1 MLLALSG
8 FLLLSVALSLC
19 VGAVA
24 IGPLQVAAIL
34 GKQLGIGLPWTFE
47 GQQETVLTVL
57 RLPRV
62 GLAVLVG
69 MGLAVAG
76 TAMQGLY
83 RSPLADPVLV
93 GVGSGAAFAAVA
105 AIGIGGAVAAGAY
118 ASGGVYV
125 LPLIASLGALLAG
138 ALVYRVA
145 SVSGRTIVATMLLT
159 GIALNAML
167 GAATALITFASRDAL
182 LRDVTFWSLGSLAG
196 ASWRSVAAGAL
207 PILIAVLLL
216 PRQSSRLDALA
227 LGEAEAGHL
236 GVDVPRLRR
245 IVIVLVALAVGASV
259 AVAGII
265 AFVGLV
271 VPSLVRRWVGA
282 EHRLVLPAS
291 ALLGAALL
299 VLADLVARTVISPV
313 ELPIGVVTAVVGGP
327 FLLWLLLRDRGAVTR

>member
-1 MLLALSG
+1 
-8 FLLLSVALSLC
+8 LC

-24 IGPLQVAAIL
+24 VGPLQVVAIL
-34 GKQLGIGLPWTFE
+34 ARQLGIGLPWTFE

-118 ASGGVYV
+118 ASGGAYV

-196 ASWRSVAAGAL
+196 ASWRSVVAGAL
-207 PILIAVLLL
+207 PILVAVVLL
-216 PRQSSRLDALA
+216 PRQAPRLDALA

-259 AVAGII
+259 AVAGVI

-271 VPSLVRRWVGA
+271 VPTLVRRWVGA

-327 FLLWLLLRDRGAVTR
+327 FLLWLLLREHGRVAR

>member
-1 MLLALSG
+1 M
-8 FLLLSVALSLC
+8 
-19 VGAVA
+19 A
-24 IGPLQVAAIL
+24 IR
-34 GKQLGIGLPWTFE
+34 

-76 TAMQGLY
+76 TAMQGLD

-159 GIALNAML
+159 GIALKRDA

-196 ASWRSVAAGAL
+196 ASWRSVAAARC
-207 PILIAVLLL
+207 PS
-216 PRQSSRLDALA
+216 SSRCCCCHASCSCLDALA

-245 IVIVLVALAVGASV
+245 VATSSWWRWRSV
-259 AVAGII
+259 
-265 AFVGLV
+265 
-271 VPSLVRRWVGA
+271 PRW
-282 EHRLVLPAS
+282 RSPAS
-291 ALLGAALL
+291 SRSWGSWCSSAS
-299 VLADLVARTVISPV
+299 TN
-313 ELPIGVVTAVVGGP
+313 
-327 FLLWLLLRDRGAVTR
+327 